1 MPSAPPRLRP
11 LLHPLHGL
19 LLAWPV
25 AMFPAALAS
34 DITYLNSAEIQ
45 WTNFSAWLITG
56 GLLGGGFALIW
67 SIVALLRR
75 KGSAKSRLAI
85 VSVLL
90 LMMMIAGL
98 INAFQHSR
106 DGWSSVGA
114 TGLILSI
121 ISSILAVAAGWI
133 ACAAYREDR
142 P

>member
-75 KGSAKSRLAI
+75 KGSARSRLAI

-133 ACAAYREDR
+133 AYAAYREDR

>member
-1 MPSAPPRLRP
+1 M
-11 LLHPLHGL
+11 
-19 LLAWPV
+19 AWPV

-75 KGSAKSRLAI
+75 KGSARSRLAI

-106 DGWSSVGA
+106 DGWSSVGT

-133 ACAAYREDR
+133 AYAAYREDR